1 LTPVICGILAEGVT
15 DAEAE
20 VDEFDD
26 CANAPLRSTRNS
38 DVMRWT
44 CIVGREGN
52 ECAETVEEFEG
63 KFVQRVFCA
72 CCGIIGTK
80 QTLDSGI
87 NFSVDQWMSKD
98 LSGACHC
105 LFQ

>member
-1 LTPVICGILAEGVT
+1 VTRGEGTIAQRGREALTPVICGILAEGVA

-44 CIVGREGN
+44 CIVGRDGN
-52 ECAETVEEFEG
+52 ECAETVEESEG
-63 KFVQRVFCA
+63 KLFSECFVLVAGSSEQN
-72 CCGIIGTK
+72 K
-80 QTLDSGI
+80 
-87 NFSVDQWMSKD
+87 
-98 LSGACHC
+98 LSIRGSI
-105 LFQ
+105 

>member
-1 LTPVICGILAEGVT
+1 MAPGEGTIAQRGREALTPVICGILAEGVA

-44 CIVGREGN
+44 CIVERDGN
-52 ECAETVEEFEG
+52 EGGDSRGVEG
-63 KFVQRVFCA
+63 KLFSECFVLVAGSSEQN
-72 CCGIIGTK
+72 K
-80 QTLDSGI
+80 
-87 NFSVDQWMSKD
+87 
-98 LSGACHC
+98 LSIRGPI
-105 LFQ
+105 